1 MDDGWHRHGKQE
13 VGIEMVSFS
22 VPTDTAISEIRNR
35 VIKIIGEQLGIADD
49 KIVDTA
55 NFSEDLNADSLEVV
69 QIVMEIE
76 EEFDIEIP
84 DAAADSLSTVGD
96 AIRFIQL
103 ATT

>member
-1 MDDGWHRHGKQE
+1 
-13 VGIEMVSFS
+13 MVSFS